1 MEGGEELH
9 AAYKLIRDL
18 RCQVDSLKKRIQV
31 LELENARLLSLSNAQ
46 QIHDESETKQGH
58 QDGNILSPR
67 LGQPHKIAEAE
78 NSRGVHMF
86 EPTEY
91 NFSTLSIDDKEYVTI
106 QGTSMEGISNSVSL
120 NMQSVVVGNAVVKV
134 TTDVDRD
141 HEMQKDNTL
150 EGVDFINE
158 HLRDPGT
165 VFEQT
170 KLDNF
175 QLNCNNGF
183 SEASGV
189 CIGHKSKK
197 QKAKLKRDGLLQDVS
212 HCSRRYVALKIM
224 YFGQRFYGFASEA
237 QLEPTVESEIFAA
250 LKKTR
255 LLIGE
260 RNEAHYSRCG
270 RTDKGVSAFG
280 QVIALYLR
288 SKYMDTSDGKIT
300 VHMPSDS
307 ISDEKEID
315 YVRVLNRA
323 LPKDIRVIGWCPIP
337 FDFHARFSCL
347 SREYKYFF
355 FRENLDISGMEIAC
369 SKFLGE
375 HDFRNFCKMDALNV
389 HNYRRRI
396 TTFEIVPCS
405 ERWASTEIMALR
417 IKGSSFL
424 WHQVRCMAAVL
435 FMVGRGVESPS
446 VIDELLDTN
455 KTFRKPQYTI
465 ASELPLVLCSC
476 EFEGLSFRCSSDA
489 ASDIHMDVSQKLQA
503 HLLQAVIFHEA
514 SSQLT
519 GSAIICN
526 TLMSKRGKK
535 KALHVA
541 LSSRPTEPTYEERH
555 KKLNAKSGYK
565 YDASDFRKQLL
576 PLE

>member
-1 MEGGEELH
+1 MDGGEELH

-18 RCQVDSLKKRIQV
+18 QCQVDSLKKRIQV
-31 LELENARLLSLSNAQ
+31 LELENARLLSLNNAQ
-46 QIHDESETKQGH
+46 QIHDESETNQGH
-58 QDGNILSPR
+58 LDGNILSPR
-67 LGQPHKIAEAE
+67 MGQPHKI
-78 NSRGVHMF
+78 
-86 EPTEY
+86 T
-91 NFSTLSIDDKEYVTI
+91 
-106 QGTSMEGISNSVSL
+106 
-120 NMQSVVVGNAVVKV
+120 QSVVVGNAVVKV

-141 HEMQKDNTL
+141 HEMEKENTL
-150 EGVDFINE
+150 DEVNIINE

-165 VFEQT
+165 VFQQT

-175 QLNCNNGF
+175 QLNCNNG
-183 SEASGV
+183 EASDGR
-189 CIGHKSKK
+189 IGHKSKK
-197 QKAKLKRDGLLQDVS
+197 QKEKLKRDGLLQDVS

-237 QLEPTVESEIFAA
+237 QQQPTVESELFAA
-250 LKKTR
+250 LRQTR

-260 RNEAHYSRCG
+260 RKEAYYSRCG

-288 SKYMDTSDGKIT
+288 SKYMDTSDDKIT
-300 VHMPSDS
+300 VHMPSDN

-405 ERWASTEIMALR
+405 ERLASTETMAMR

-455 KTFRKPQYTI
+455 KTFRKPQYII
-465 ASELPLVLCSC
+465 ASELPLVLSSC

-489 ASDIHMDVSQKLQA
+489 ASDIHMDISQKLQA

-514 SSQLT
+514 SSQVT

-535 KALHVA
+535 KAMHVA

-555 KKLNAKSGYK
+555 KKLSAKSGYK
-565 YDASDFRKQLL
+565 YDASDCQKTVISSGVIN
-576 PLE
+576 